1 MILLSNSTL
10 SLSDAE
16 EGMRGASVPLATVKG
31 AVSTLI
37 SSHRS
42 ASMKLVI
49 GKFKTSEGSVT
60 GKRPTA
66 THA

>member
-31 AVSTLI
+31 AVKGGKTKCGEGQ
-37 SSHRS
+37 
-42 ASMKLVI
+42 MKVERVERI
-49 GKFKTSEGSVT
+49 GNKGVE
-60 GKRPTA
+60 RC
-66 THA
+66 